1 MHSIKTPTSIVAIDE
16 PIKLLTQAEYD
27 AIKNK
32 SDRVYFITDN
42 ARKNVIGIIKSGVE
56 LNNFSASK
64 IQVTPSGNI
73 TKTNAQEAIIEND
86 THIKDTNIT
95 LNSHKSNTSNPH
107 KVTKSQIGLG
117 NVNNTSDV
125 NKPVST
131 AQKKAIDAV
140 NTSLTTHTSDTFNP
154 HNVTKSQV
162 GLGNV
167 DNTSDINKPV
177 STAQQSAIN
186 DAKKSVSNSL
196 NSHTSNT
203 SNPHKVTKS
212 QVGLGNVD
220 NTSDINKPVSTAQK
234 KAIDAVNTSL
244 TTHTSNT
251 TAHITAAE
259 RNAWN
264 SKAAGDH
271 IHDDRYYTES
281 EINNKLSGKADSDHT
296 HDDRYYTESEINN
309 KLSDKAD
316 SDHTHSTASES
327 SAGLMSAADKSTLD
341 ILEYRTQTVYTSIGG
356 NSSGEIG
363 FLMPRKS
370 GASRFIVNVL
380 FLNGDYN
387 SYLTWYQ
394 VRVSSDYVYVC
405 CRNYGAGTWSG
416 RAKALCIYA
425 PDSHVTNRDD
435 NNW

>member
-95 LNSHKSNTSNPH
+95 LNSHKSDTSNPH
-107 KVTKSQIGLG
+107 KVTKSQVGLG
-117 NVNNTSDV
+117 NADNTSDV

-140 NTSLTTHTSDTFNP
+140 NTSLTTHTN
-154 HNVTKSQV
+154 
-162 GLGNV
+162 
-167 DNTSDINKPV
+167 
-177 STAQQSAIN
+177 
-186 DAKKSVSNSL
+186 
-196 NSHTSNT
+196 
-203 SNPHKVTKS
+203 
-212 QVGLGNVD
+212 
-220 NTSDINKPVSTAQK
+220 
-234 KAIDAVNTSL
+234 
-244 TTHTSNT
+244 NT
-251 TAHITAAE
+251 TVHITAAE

-271 IHDDRYYTES
+271 THDDRYYTES
-281 EINNKLSGKADSDHT
+281 EINNKLSGKANS
-296 HDDRYYTESEINN
+296 N
-309 KLSDKAD
+309 
-316 SDHTHSTASES
+316 HTHSTASGS
-327 SAGLMSAADKSTLD
+327 SAGLMSAADKSALD
-341 ILEYRTQTVYTSIGG
+341 ILEFRTQTTYAIIDG

-363 FLMPRKS
+363 FLMPPKG
-370 GASRFIVNVL
+370 GASRFIVSVL

-387 SYLTWYQ
+387 TYLTWYQ
-394 VRVSSDYVYVC
+394 VRVSENYMYVC
-405 CRNYGAGTWSG
+405 CRNHGAGTWSG
-416 RAKALCIYA
+416 RVKANCLYV
-425 PDSHVTNRDD
+425 PDSHVTNRDN

>member
-32 SDRVYFITDN
+32 SDRVYFITDD

-107 KVTKSQIGLG
+107 KVTKSQ
-117 NVNNTSDV
+117 
-125 NKPVST
+125 
-131 AQKKAIDAV
+131 
-140 NTSLTTHTSDTFNP
+140 
-154 HNVTKSQV
+154 V
-162 GLGNV
+162 GLGNA

-177 STAQQSAIN
+177 STAQQRAID

-203 SNPHKVTKS
+203 TV
-212 QVGLGNVD
+212 
-220 NTSDINKPVSTAQK
+220 
-234 KAIDAVNTSL
+234 
-244 TTHTSNT
+244 
-251 TAHITAAE
+251 HITAAE

-264 SKAAGDH
+264 SKAAGGH
-271 IHDDRYYTES
+271 THDNRYYTES
-281 EINNKLSGKADSDHT
+281 EIDNKLSG
-296 HDDRYYTESEINN
+296 
-309 KLSDKAD
+309 KAD

-327 SAGLMSAADKSTLD
+327 SAGLMSAADKSALD
-341 ILEYRTQTVYTSIGG
+341 ILEYRTQNIYATVGANCS
-356 NSSGEIG
+356 NEIG
-363 FLMPRKS
+363 FCMPRKS
-370 GASRFIVNVL
+370 GASRFIVSVQ

-394 VRVSSDYVYVC
+394 VGVSGDYMYVY

-416 RAKALCIYA
+416 RVKASCLYV

>member
-107 KVTKSQIGLG
+107 KVTKSQVGLG
-117 NVNNTSDV
+117 NVDNTSDI

-131 AQKKAIDAV
+131 AQQSAIDAV

-162 GLGNV
+162 GLGNA

-177 STAQQSAIN
+177 SIAQKKAID
-186 DAKKSVSNSL
+186 DAKKSVSNTLS
-196 NSHTSNT
+196 SHMNNT
-203 SNPHKVTKS
+203 SNPHNVTKS

-259 RNAWN
+259 RSKWN

-271 IHDDRYYTES
+271 THDDRYYTAS

-316 SDHTHSTASES
+316 SDHTHSTASGS
-327 SAGLMSAADKSTLD
+327 SAGLMSAADKSALD
-341 ILEYRTQTVYTSIGG
+341 ILELRTQNIYASIGG
-356 NSSGEIG
+356 NSTGEIG
-363 FLMPRKS
+363 FLMPPKG
-370 GASRFIVNVL
+370 GASRFIISML
-380 FLNGDYN
+380 FLDGNYN
-387 SYLTWYQ
+387 TYLTWYQ
-394 VRVSSDYVYVC
+394 VTVRGNYMYVC
-405 CRNYGAGTWSG
+405 CRNHGAGTWSG
-416 RAKALCIYA
+416 RVKATCLYM